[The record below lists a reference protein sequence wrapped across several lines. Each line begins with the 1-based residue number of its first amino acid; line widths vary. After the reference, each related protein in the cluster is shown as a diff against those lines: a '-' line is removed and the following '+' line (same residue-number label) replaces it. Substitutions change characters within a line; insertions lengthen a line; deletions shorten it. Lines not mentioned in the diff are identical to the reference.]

1 LDWVLAA
8 GNMEQ
13 ESVVFSQLEKGCRR
27 FWSARVAV
35 PAGMISRVSVS
46 TVRLGN
52 LTYIVGLSL
61 TTTAGQVAWL
71 GYKGASERSV
81 PLSGLR
87 GFNVAVGL
95 GGIHALQC
103 IDGPTGEPTAW
114 LGCSEDAPKTERL
127 ALGGTVTALK
137 VGFDVGA
144 LS

>member
-1 LDWVLAA
+1 
-8 GNMEQ
+8 MEQ

-35 PAGMISRVSVS
+35 PAGRISQVSAS

-61 TTTAGQVAWL
+61 STAAGEVAWL

-81 PLSGLR
+81 PLSGLW

-95 GGIHALQC
+95 GGIHALEC
-103 IDGPTGEPTAW
+103 IDGATGGPMAW
-114 LGCSEDAPKTERL
+114 LGCPEDAPQTERL
-127 ALGGTVTALK
+127 AVGGTVTALK